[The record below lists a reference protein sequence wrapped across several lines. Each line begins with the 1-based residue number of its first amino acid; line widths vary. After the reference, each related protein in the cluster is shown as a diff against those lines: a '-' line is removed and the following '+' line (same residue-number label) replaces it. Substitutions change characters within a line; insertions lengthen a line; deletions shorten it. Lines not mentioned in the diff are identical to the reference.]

1 MRMPLMLQLPAEQ
14 LLTASHRGP
23 ALTCPTEP
31 LQNRFDRVVGSN
43 REAFM
48 PGEGETDFRG
58 LPWCKGE
65 ARAVK
70 ACARFMKA
78 LAPGLRERWQDV
90 ELRENCLRLWRAL
103 VWVAVRTIRISAA
116 SATFVWEWR
125 LYFAAALTGLAV
137 MLVGARMVAWIQAP
151 LSVSASGVD
160 LSVGLT
166 PDTRYLG
173 NLVRQCAPGVA
184 PNTILA
190 IMHTES
196 SFNPV
201 AMHVNGNVQLQ
212 HAPKTTAEAIEWSDW
227 LIRRGNSVDMGLMQI
242 NSHNLARLNMSVA
255 DAFEPCRNIHAAAV
269 ILTEQY
275 KLAAHLEENSTQAL
289 LAAISAYNTGN
300 FRDGLRNG
308 YVSRVLQNA
317 KNP

>member
-1 MRMPLMLQLPAEQ
+1 MQ
-14 LLTASHRGP
+14 
-23 ALTCPTEP
+23 
-31 LQNRFDRVVGSN
+31 
-43 REAFM
+43 
-48 PGEGETDFRG
+48 
-58 LPWCKGE
+58 
-65 ARAVK
+65 
-70 ACARFMKA
+70 A
-78 LAPGLRERWQDV
+78 LALRLRERCQNV
-90 ELRENCLRLWRAL
+90 ELRANCLRLWHAL
-103 VWVAVRTIRISAA
+103 VWVAVRTFRISAA
-116 SATFVWEWR
+116 SAIFVWEWR

-137 MLVGARMVAWIQAP
+137 MLVGARMIAWIQAP
-151 LSVSASGVD
+151 LSASGVD
-160 LSVGLT
+160 LSAGLT

-196 SFNPV
+196 GFNPV

-212 HAPKTTAEAIEWSDW
+212 HAPKTTAEAIEWSAW

-242 NSHNLARLNMSVA
+242 NSRNLARLNMSVA

-275 KLAAHLEENSTQAL
+275 KLAAHLEENSMQAL